1 MIGQLLLATVLQ
13 QEKVYSVKLNQQKI
27 HIKNNLFTMIMEVYL
42 ILLVMNIQKKNV
54 VFAVNNSSSRQ
65 F

>member
-1 MIGQLLLATVLQ
+1 MIGQLLLATVFQ

-42 ILLVMNIQKKNV
+42 ILLVMNIQKKM
-54 VFAVNNSSSRQ
+54 
-65 F
+65 

>member
-27 HIKNNLFTMIMEVYL
+27 HIKIFIYNDHGSIFSFIGDEYA
-42 ILLVMNIQKKNV
+42 KKKKSN
-54 VFAVNNSSSRQ
+54 FCCKR
-65 F
+65 